1 MNTNVK
7 QFGIAYRLFY
17 IVLKKL
23 YETSVG
29 VKLSQSSKRIVIRC
43 SGQGQEPQIEMDKQ
57 LLEFSPILPHSSGDE
72 KEIVVKNPCNF
83 PIEIYSLEFDKVYLE
98 EEKVCDS
105 YVTSRCCT
113 FAPKPLAIAFAYF
126 L

>member
-1 MNTNVK
+1 M
-7 QFGIAYRLFY
+7 
-17 IVLKKL
+17 
-23 YETSVG
+23 
-29 VKLSQSSKRIVIRC
+29 KLSQSSKRIVIRC

-57 LLEFSPILPHSSGDE
+57 LLEFGPILPNSSGDE

-105 YVTSRCCT
+105 YVTGN
-113 FAPKPLAIAFAYF
+113 YVM
-126 L
+126 